1 MRSFYKVFE
10 DRHRGARSLIRS
22 RLKVYLP
29 IVEPLKMVYEHPDI
43 LDLGCGRGEW
53 LELMKNNGFD
63 TKGIDLDEG
72 MLEDC
77 IDLSLDVYQ
86 VDVLEYLRGLD
97 ADSVCLVSALHLVEH
112 INFDKVLN
120 LVSEA
125 LRVLKPGGLLI
136 LETPNSEN
144 LVVGTSNFYLDPTHQ
159 KPLPAELLSFVAEY
173 AGFCRVKT
181 LYLQESPDLTISHR
195 TTLINVLQ
203 GVSPDYAIIAQKTAS
218 SDVLNLF
225 DASINHVYG
234 IRLNDLAERY
244 DQQNELKI
252 QSLVNSYLSFTNKS
266 FQEREV
272 IYERRFEEL
281 FQEREVIYE
290 RRFEELF
297 QEREVI
303 YERRFEE
310 LFQEREAIYASR
322 SWRITKPLRLLSLEF
337 GKTMNAVFKLCRLL
351 RGLFKLPFKWILTR
365 SLRFI
370 NKYPVLK
377 DKVRLRLGKYPT
389 LKAHLSQYARLR
401 EPTYFDGKN
410 SHVADTVLDD
420 DLTYLSPRARR
431 IYCELK
437 VSKDLYGKEIRRC
450 A

>member
-1 MRSFYKVFE
+1 M
-10 DRHRGARSLIRS
+10 
-22 RLKVYLP
+22 YLP

-281 FQEREVIYE
+281 FQE
-290 RRFEELF
+290 
-297 QEREVI
+297 
-303 YERRFEE
+303 
-310 LFQEREAIYASR
+310 
-322 SWRITKPLRLLSLEF
+322 
-337 GKTMNAVFKLCRLL
+337 
-351 RGLFKLPFKWILTR
+351 
-365 SLRFI
+365 
-370 NKYPVLK
+370 
-377 DKVRLRLGKYPT
+377 
-389 LKAHLSQYARLR
+389 
-401 EPTYFDGKN
+401 
-410 SHVADTVLDD
+410 
-420 DLTYLSPRARR
+420 
-431 IYCELK
+431 
-437 VSKDLYGKEIRRC
+437 
-450 A
+450 